1 MLKQEW
7 LVRREGNCAH
17 VPFISNNVIE
27 YVTGNQLTSD
37 EVNSLRELVIQN
49 RDLADCYIS
58 DQEFMF
64 DMLNMADKLEAAI
77 AKYI

>member
-7 LVRREGNCAH
+7 LVERKGNRIL
-17 VPFISNNVIE
+17 VPFICNNVIKYATE
-27 YVTGNQLTSD
+27 NELTSD
-37 EVNSLRELVIQN
+37 EVNSLRELAIQN
-49 RDLADCYIS
+49 RDLADCYMS